1 MGITDSGQ
9 TSQINGNADVA
20 LWYLMDIC
28 YEEHVWGGVI
38 VCRCAIRLNGKA
50 GRLQKRGLP

>member
-1 MGITDSGQ
+1 MEKEPGVGITDSGQ

-28 YEEHVWGGVI
+28 YEEHVWEGH
-38 VCRCAIRLNGKA
+38 C
-50 GRLQKRGLP
+50 LQVYN

>member
-28 YEEHVWGGVI
+28 YEEHVWEGHCLQ
-38 VCRCAIRLNGKA
+38 VCN
-50 GRLQKRGLP
+50 